1 VNQRTNP
8 RQRGL
13 GNPHR
18 RALVLLVAVIAAV
31 VGSVGTGARLASA
44 HASLVSTSPSAGEV
58 LDEAPDEVLLIFD
71 EGVDLGLGEVRV
83 LDGSG
88 AEVGGIGEPEHPNGD
103 GARVTAAV
111 PELPDGSYI
120 VSWNVV
126 SQDGHP
132 IAGAFTFQ
140 VGQVN
145 DLQAGVLAS
154 IDRDSDTPVWLEV
167 SESTARAV
175 LYAALALALGG
186 LAFLVLA
193 RPDAGGDRIR
203 RIAAI
208 AAFAAAAAALV
219 LIPLQA
225 EAARKGSLGDLG
237 TWWDLWRTSNGEA
250 QGVRML
256 AMVVVGMAVVVWG
269 GWRRWALTLAG
280 VAGLIAVLASA
291 PAGHGASGRWQN
303 LGAVLTVVH
312 VGAMAVWLGG
322 LVALAVVVKI
332 ADADVAKRFSPI
344 ASISMLLVVA
354 SGTIQAIRQLGSFD
368 ALADS
373 TYGKW
378 LLLKVGAALL
388 VICGAVA
395 SRYATYGG
403 LFGDRRT
410 DREVLRRALAFE
422 LVAAIVVLGATGAL
436 TGTPPPGNTPTVYST
451 TATSGD
457 YLMSL
462 TVDPVRSGPTE
473 MHIYLSSPSGSL
485 DQPDTVTAT
494 LANPGRDVAD
504 VQLQLEPSGP
514 GHYSTLGATL
524 PFTGTWTITVEAR
537 YGEFDLVTFRTTF
550 DVT

>member
-1 VNQRTNP
+1 VNLR
-8 RQRGL
+8 RDEVRGRR
-13 GNPHR
+13 R
-18 RALVLLVAVIAAV
+18 RAIIFLIALVSAMAGAI
-31 VGSVGTGARLASA
+31 GTGTRVASA
-44 HASLVSTSPSAGEV
+44 HASLLSTSPSAGEV
-58 LDEAPDEVLLIFD
+58 VDEAPDQVLLVFD
-71 EGVDLGLGEVRV
+71 EGVDLRLGEVAV

-88 AEVGGIGEPEHPNGD
+88 ADVGGAGQPEHPNGD
-103 GARVTAAV
+103 DTRVTATL
-111 PELPDGSYI
+111 PDLPDGSYV

-126 SQDGHP
+126 SEDGHP

-140 VGQVN
+140 VGDVN

-154 IDRDSDTPVWLEV
+154 IDRDSETPVWLDV

-175 LYAALALALGG
+175 LYGALAVALGG
-186 LAFLVLA
+186 VAFLVLA
-193 RPDAGGDRIR
+193 KPEAGRERVR
-203 RIAAI
+203 RVATLAAVVS
-208 AAFAAAAAALV
+208 AFAALV

-225 EAARKGSLGDLG
+225 EAARQGSLTDLD
-237 TWWDLWRTSNGEA
+237 TWWDVWRTRNGEA
-250 QGVRML
+250 QGIRML
-256 AMVVVGMAVVVWG
+256 AMVIVGIAIPLSA
-269 GWRRWALTLAG
+269 RRTRAALSIAGLAG
-280 VAGLIAVLASA
+280 VVAVVASA
-291 PAGHGASGRWQN
+291 PAGHGASGRWQTA
-303 LGAVLTVVH
+303 GALLTAVH
-312 VGAMAVWLGG
+312 VGAMAIWLGG
-322 LVALAVVVKI
+322 LVALALVVKV
-332 ADADVAKRFSPI
+332 ADAEIAKRFSPI
-344 ASISMLLVVA
+344 AAIAILVVVA
-354 SGTIQAIRQLGSFD
+354 SGTIQSIRQVGSVD
-368 ALADS
+368 ALTDS

-378 LLLKVGAALL
+378 LLAKLAAVCL
-388 VICGAVA
+388 VVCGALA

-403 LFGDRRT
+403 LFGNRPT
-410 DREVLRRALAFE
+410 DREVLRRALAVE
-422 LVAAIVVLGATGAL
+422 LVAAVIVLGATGAL
-436 TGTPPPGNTPTVYST
+436 AGTPPPGSPPGVYST

-537 YGEFDLVTFRTTF
+537 YGEFDLVTFDATF